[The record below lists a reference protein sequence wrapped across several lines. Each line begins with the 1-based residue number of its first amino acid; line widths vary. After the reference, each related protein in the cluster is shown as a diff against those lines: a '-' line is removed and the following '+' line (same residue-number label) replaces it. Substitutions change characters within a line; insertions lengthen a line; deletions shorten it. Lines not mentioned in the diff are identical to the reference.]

1 MSNDKVKESC
11 ILSTSDWILIQELEE
26 WSIRRENKQCSVFL
40 LRILEFLLKY
50 DQPRIFYLLYIQIV
64 KH

>member
-26 WSIRRENKQCSVFL
+26 WSITRENKQLSVFL